1 MSKVDVMYESAH
13 LLLWPVPADAMT
25 SKSPSS
31 ASRSLVEAVLAF
43 GFVIWRLPEDFG
55 IKSTWALAA
64 NGEKQEN
71 KIKQN

>member
-1 MSKVDVMYESAH
+1 MYESAH

-25 SKSPSS
+25 SRSPPS

-55 IKSTWALAA
+55 IKST
-64 NGEKQEN
+64 
-71 KIKQN
+71 